1 MLGELFN
8 MKKEMFSTEIS
19 VLRDTFR
26 RLLRRHAKTNIVK
39 LIEKTHPADM
49 ALIFRYFNDLEQ
61 DTIFT
66 MMKPSEKTVEF
77 LNELDEAITIRIVE
91 NEDPARIAAIL
102 EEASSNE
109 QAYLMGLVEE
119 SYATSVIGLF
129 KAEEQEQLEEMMA
142 YPEDSAGILMYTD
155 VFTLHEETRAREA
168 IAALQDQEEAEMVFY
183 LYAIDNEGALTGV
196 ISLRDLVTTSG
207 DTMLK
212 DIMTKK
218 VHAVRP
224 ETDQEEVARIV
235 SQYNFLAVPVIDS
248 DEKLLGIVTVDDVVD
263 VIREE
268 ATEDFLKMVGAGE
281 DREILL
287 KSSWENAR
295 IRLPWLF
302 ASWVGG
308 IFAAFIIGVFDNVLQ
323 NTLALAAFIPVI
335 IGMGGNIG
343 TQSSTIIV
351 RGLATG
357 RVGFENSAKIL
368 FKEIRVG
375 LILGIL
381 YGILLGLFAIF
392 RFLDISPVLGLVVG
406 LSICASMIIA
416 ATIGSLV
423 PLILNRFDIDPAVA
437 TGPFVTTAIDILGVT
452 LYFLI
457 AATLFNSV

>member
-1 MLGELFN
+1 

-61 DTIFT
+61 DTIFA

-91 NEDPARIAAIL
+91 DEDPARIAAIL

-129 KAEEQEQLEEMMA
+129 KAEEQEELEEMMA

-457 AATLFNSV
+457 AATLFNTV

>member
-1 MLGELFN
+1 
-8 MKKEMFSTEIS
+8 MKKEMFGTEITL
-19 VLRDTFR
+19 LRDTFR
-26 RLLRRHAKTNIVK
+26 RLLRRHAKTNIIK

-49 ALIFRYFNDLEQ
+49 ALIFRYFNDGEQ
-61 DTIFT
+61 DTIFA
-66 MMKPSEKTVEF
+66 MMSPSEETVEF
-77 LNELDEAITIRIVE
+77 LSELDESITVRLLE
-91 NEDPARIAAIL
+91 GESPTRIASIL

-119 SYATSVIGLF
+119 EFATSVIDLLQ
-129 KAEEQEQLEEMMA
+129 AEEQEELEEMMA

-168 IAALQDQEEAEMVFY
+168 IVALQDQEEAEMVFY
-183 LYAIDNEGALTGV
+183 LYAVDDDGRLTGV
-196 ISLRDLVTTSG
+196 VSLRDLVTTPSE
-207 DTMLK
+207 TMLK
-212 DIMTKK
+212 DIMSRK

-235 SQYNFLAVPVIDS
+235 SQYNFLAVPVVDS
-248 DEKLLGIVTVDDVVD
+248 DEQLLGIVTVDDVVD

-287 KSSWENAR
+287 KSSWDNAR
-295 IRLPWLF
+295 MRLPWLF

-308 IFAAFIIGVFDNVLQ
+308 IFAAFIIGIFDNVLQ
-323 NTLALAAFIPVI
+323 STIALAAFIPVI
-335 IGMGGNIG
+335 MGMGGNIG

-357 RVGFENSAKIL
+357 RVDFENSTKIL

-381 YGILLGLFAIF
+381 YGILLGIFAVF
-392 RFLDISPVLGLVVG
+392 RFLDVSPMLGVVVG

-437 TGPFVTTAIDILGVT
+437 TGPFVTTAIDILGVA
-452 LYFLI
+452 LYFII
-457 AATLFNSV
+457 AGSLLVIT